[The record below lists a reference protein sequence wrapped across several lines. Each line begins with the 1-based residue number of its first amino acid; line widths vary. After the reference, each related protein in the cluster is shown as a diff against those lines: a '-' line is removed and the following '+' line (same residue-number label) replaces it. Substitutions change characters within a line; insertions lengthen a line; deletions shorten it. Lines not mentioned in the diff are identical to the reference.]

1 MRGYVLRR
9 LLLIIPTLLL
19 LALGTQFLATLAPGD
34 PAENYARLHSA
45 SGVATP
51 AMIAH
56 ARVLLGLNRPFF
68 VRYVDWIAGAVHGDL
83 GVSYARQDTVAA
95 EIGSRL
101 GATLELALTSLGL
114 TIIVALPLGVF
125 AAMRHGSWFDHTLR
139 AGSLLF
145 ASIPAFFLGYVLI
158 EVFATQLNLLPVAGR
173 EQATSIVLPAVT
185 LSAAGIATVSRL
197 LRASMLE
204 VLGDDYIRT
213 ARGKGLSS
221 LRVLVRHALPNA
233 ALPVITYL
241 GTLLGYLLA
250 GSVVIETV
258 FAWPGVGQLLAESV
272 AERDYPMIEGLIV
285 IAGAFFLVIN
295 LLVDLSYRLLD
306 PRVRLVRG

>member
-34 PAENYARLHSA
+34 PAENYARLHST

-51 AMIAH
+51 AQIAH

-68 VRYVDWIAGAVHGDL
+68 VRYVDWVAGAVHGDL
-83 GVSYARQDTVAA
+83 GVSFTRNTKVAA
-95 EIGSRL
+95 DIAGRL
-101 GATLELALTSLGL
+101 GATLELALTALGL
-114 TIIVALPLGVF
+114 TIIVATPLGAL

-145 ASIPAFFLGYVLI
+145 ASIPGFFLAYVLI

-173 EQATSIVLPAVT
+173 EQASSIVLPAVA
-185 LSAAGIATVSRL
+185 LSASGIATASRL

-204 VLGDDYIRT
+204 VLGEDYIRT

-221 LRVLVRHALPNA
+221 VRVVARHALPNA
-233 ALPVITYL
+233 ALPVITVL

-272 AERDYPMIEGLIV
+272 AERDYPTIQGLVV

-295 LLVDLSYRLLD
+295 LLVDLSYRFLD
-306 PRVRLVRG
+306 PRVRLARE

>member
-19 LALGTQFLATLAPGD
+19 LALGTEFLATLAPGD
-34 PAENYARLHSA
+34 PAENYARLHST

-51 AMIAH
+51 AQIAH

-68 VRYVDWIAGAVHGDL
+68 VRYVDWVAGAVHGDL
-83 GVSYARQDTVAA
+83 GVSFTRNTRVAA
-95 EIGSRL
+95 DIGSRL
-101 GATLELALTSLGL
+101 GATLELALTALGL
-114 TIIVALPLGVF
+114 TIIVATPLGAF

-145 ASIPAFFLGYVLI
+145 ASIPGFFLAYVLI
-158 EVFATQLNLLPVAGR
+158 EVFGTQLNLLPVAGR
-173 EQATSIVLPAVT
+173 EQASSIVLPA
-185 LSAAGIATVSRL
+185 LALAAGGIATASRL

-204 VLGDDYIRT
+204 VLGEDYIRT
-213 ARGKGLSS
+213 ARGKGLGAV
-221 LRVLVRHALPNA
+221 RVVLRHALPNA
-233 ALPVITYL
+233 ALPVITAL

-258 FAWPGVGQLLAESV
+258 FAWPGVGQLLAEAV
-272 AERDYPMIEGLIV
+272 AERDYPTIQGLV
-285 IAGAFFLVIN
+285 VVAGGFFLVIN
-295 LLVDLSYRLLD
+295 LLVDLSYRFLD
-306 PRVRLVRG
+306 PRVRLATG

>member
-34 PAENYARLHSA
+34 PAENYARLHST

-51 AMIAH
+51 AQIAH

-83 GVSYARQDTVAA
+83 GVSFTRNTRVAA
-95 EIGSRL
+95 DIAGRL
-101 GATLELALTSLGL
+101 GATLELALTALGL
-114 TIIVALPLGVF
+114 TIIVATPLGAF

-145 ASIPAFFLGYVLI
+145 ASIPGFFLAYVLI

-173 EQATSIVLPAVT
+173 EQASSIVLPAVA
-185 LSAAGIATVSRL
+185 LSASGIATASRL

-204 VLGDDYIRT
+204 VLGEDYIRT

-221 LRVLVRHALPNA
+221 VRVVARHALPNA
-233 ALPVITYL
+233 ALPVITVL

-272 AERDYPMIEGLIV
+272 AERDYPTIQGLVV

-306 PRVRLVRG
+306 PRVRLANG